1 MSFLFDLIGGWGG
14 DGNPFRGQMGATIH
28 FLEEEKGGPQNHTRN
43 CSLLK
48 LTSVYAGK
56 LENYWVKTLT

>member
-1 MSFLFDLIGGWGG
+1 MVMSFLFDLIGGWGG

-28 FLEEEKGGPQNHTRN
+28 FLEEEKGGPRTDDGRN

-56 LENYWVKTLT
+56 LENPTK